1 MVEKLSQSA
10 SKQEVDALNATIGT
24 SGKAFVREVI
34 SGDYFKLHKAA
45 GKDQFEAL
53 VHLAY
58 ISAPRVGNPNRKE
71 EPFAHDA
78 RELMREKLIG

>member
-34 SGDYFKLHKAA
+34 SGDYFKLHKSA

-71 EPFAHDA
+71 EPFAVSFLRCLESRDF
-78 RELMREKLIG
+78 